1 MKDLAVYLIPLLFLS
16 CRKEPIQI
24 KETAADESAYNV
36 KRKIMLDLLN
46 QARGKGC
53 VCGTTQMPPAPPLA
67 WNDTLAR
74 IAYLHSVDMK
84 SKDFLSH
91 TGSDGSG
98 IAERVNRQ
106 GFGWSALGENIATG
120 DTSDSTV
127 VAGWLK
133 SDPHC
138 RNIMNP
144 SFRLVGAGMEQ
155 RVWTQVLASR
165 K

>member
-1 MKDLAVYLIPLLFLS
+1 MKNLTQLLLPLLLLS
-16 CRKEPIQI
+16 CSKEPAQVT
-24 KETAADESAYNV
+24 ERTADESAYNV
-36 KRKIMLDLLN
+36 RKSVMLDLLN

-74 IAYLHSVDMK
+74 TAYLHSVDMK
-84 SKDFLSH
+84 SKNFLSH

-106 GFGWSALGENIATG
+106 GFGWSSLGENIATG

-133 SDPHC
+133 SEPHC

-155 RVWTQVLASR
+155 RIWTQVLASR

>member
-1 MKDLAVYLIPLLFLS
+1 MKDLAVYLILFLFLS
-16 CRKEPIQI
+16 CRKEPVQI
-24 KETAADESAYNV
+24 KETASDESVYNV
-36 KRKIMLDLLN
+36 KRKVMLDLLN

-53 VCGTTQMPPAPPLA
+53 FCGTTQMPPVPALE
-67 WNDTLAR
+67 WNDTLSR
-74 IAYLHSVDMK
+74 TAYLHSVDMK
-84 SKDFLSH
+84 SKNFVSH

-106 GFGWSALGENIATG
+106 GFGWSALGENIASG
-120 DTSDSTV
+120 DSTDSSV
-127 VAGWLK
+127 VSGWLK
-133 SDPHC
+133 SEPHC

-155 RVWTQVLASR
+155 RVWTLVLASR